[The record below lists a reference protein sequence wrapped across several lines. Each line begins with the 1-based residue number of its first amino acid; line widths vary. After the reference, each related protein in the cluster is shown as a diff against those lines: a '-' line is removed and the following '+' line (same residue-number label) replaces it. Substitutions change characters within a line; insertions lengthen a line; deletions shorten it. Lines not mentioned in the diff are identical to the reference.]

1 MSIGVGF
8 QPGIETLLADHG
20 DWLAG
25 RRIGLVSHLAA
36 VDKDGVSSAER
47 LWHAPG
53 VRLKAL
59 FGPEHGFVGAAGA
72 GEKCADALHPVWRI
86 PIHSLYGVTRAPTSA
101 MLADI
106 DTLVVDLQD
115 LGCRCYTYI
124 ATLCG
129 VLEAAAAAGRQV
141 IVADRPIPLP
151 RVVDG
156 PVTESAFRSFVACLD
171 VPFSYG
177 MTPGE
182 TALWFQRRHLPELE
196 LRVAALRG
204 YRRPAARGTH
214 WPPWRRPSPAIVSWS
229 AAQSY
234 PALVAFE
241 ALGALDHGRKTVRPF
256 SVFGAAWIRGEPIA
270 RRLSAAGLPG
280 VEFRPCRY
288 ASHPG
293 HADDVA
299 IDGVRLRVTRPH
311 DFRPAFT
318 AVSLIHTIQELYGIE
333 RVWEP
338 AQSRPEFFDKL
349 FGTDTVRKALLAGDA
364 PSVIAARWTIA
375 LRDFSETRQD
385 SLLY

>member
-1 MSIGVGF
+1 MGVGF

-36 VDKDGVSSAER
+36 VDRDGVTSAER

-59 FGPEHGFVGAAGA
+59 FGPEHGFAGAAGA
-72 GEKCADALHPVWRI
+72 GVECADARHPLWRI
-86 PIHSLYGVTRAPTSA
+86 PIHSLYGATRAPTPA
-101 MLADI
+101 MLAEI

-129 VLEAAAAAGRQV
+129 ALEAAAAAGRQV

-151 RVVDG
+151 RVFDG
-156 PVTESAFRSFVACLD
+156 PVTEPAFRSFVACVA
-171 VPFSYG
+171 VPLSYG

-182 TALWFQRRHLPELE
+182 TALWFQRRHLPELK
-196 LRVAALRG
+196 LRVAKLRG
-204 YRRPAARGTH
+204 YRRAAARGAH

-229 AAQSY
+229 AAQAY

-256 SVFGAAWIRGEPIA
+256 SVFGAVWTKGATLA

-293 HADDVA
+293 YADNVA

-311 DFRPAFT
+311 EFRPALT
-318 AVSLIHTIQELYGIE
+318 AVSILHTLQELYGIE

-338 AQSRPEFFDKL
+338 SRSRPEFFDKL
-349 FGTDTVRKALLAGDA
+349 FGSDTVRKALLAGDTPTA
-364 PSVIAARWTIA
+364 IAASWTPA
-375 LRDFSETRQD
+375 LRNFAEERGRC
-385 SLLY
+385 LIY